1 MVRFKYSC
9 ACKRQNI
16 IRTLIYDYEFLN
28 KKLILYK
35 YQFGFR
41 KLHSTYM
48 ALMILMDKLINALEN
63 GEFVIGVG
71 LRHSKSQDNVTETEP
86 LRYTR

>member
-1 MVRFKYSC
+1 
-9 ACKRQNI
+9 
-16 IRTLIYDYEFLN
+16 
-28 KKLILYK
+28 
-35 YQFGFR
+35 
-41 KLHSTYM
+41 M